1 MQLKVRGKGAL
12 TRNQIKTAIPY
23 MMKLMNSHR
32 ILDNSEILVKFEHLD
47 CHATCYMHEPGE
59 FEISLSNKL
68 NSKKCLFALA
78 HELVHVKQFAR
89 KELEMGMYQA
99 KFKSVVYDLSKIHYY
114 DLPFEIE
121 AHGRE
126 EGLVSR
132 YCQYVRSQQKT
143 SSKVAKKTRTKSI

>member
-1 MQLKVRGKGAL
+1 MQLKVCGKGAL

-78 HELVHVKQFAR
+78 MAPIYL
-89 KELEMGMYQA
+89 
-99 KFKSVVYDLSKIHYY
+99 
-114 DLPFEIE
+114 LPIMILKKDNPKT
-121 AHGRE
+121 
-126 EGLVSR
+126 EGLSLNFWN
-132 YCQYVRSQQKT
+132 KHGLM
-143 SSKVAKKTRTKSI
+143 K